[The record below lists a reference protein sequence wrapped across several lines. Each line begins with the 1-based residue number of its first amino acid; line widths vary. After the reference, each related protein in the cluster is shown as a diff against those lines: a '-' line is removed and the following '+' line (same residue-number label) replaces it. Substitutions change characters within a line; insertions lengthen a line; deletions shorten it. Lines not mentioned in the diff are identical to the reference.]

1 MESFNGFL
9 LSSGDASKCVADNL
23 CACNPLFFW
32 GGVWVKCVVIH
43 MVQSSLNTSELDE
56 DDEKIEEENIN

>member
-1 MESFNGFL
+1 MRLQST
-9 LSSGDASKCVADNL
+9 
-23 CACNPLFFW
+23 FFW